1 MKKIKVKI
9 AGDKTGKLV
18 DKDEFEPRESPVDKD
33 EFEPRESLCKKK
45 GKFKAASFEDFVKKS
60 SGTK

>member
-9 AGDKTGKLV
+9 DVDKTGKLV
-18 DKDEFEPRESPVDKD
+18 DKDEFEPRESP
-33 EFEPRESLCKKK
+33 CKKK